1 MATLI
6 GTYDYFLF
14 TNDKAFLSGIYPKF
28 QKAMSYITAKIDN
41 TGMLDVTGLDDWG
54 RLSQG
59 GHNTEANMLMY
70 RTLTTASALAG
81 WNGDSR
87 SASSW
92 SSMAETLKAAVNQ
105 ANYDSSVGYVSL
117 ILSNTKASLTR
128 DFSEHSKTA
137 TQTAQSIPKTAT
149 AWPSSL
155 MSPTPPTSPPF
166 QSN

>member
-81 WNGDSR
+81 WNGDSS

-105 ANYDSSVGYVSL
+105 GTTILQLGMSPSSF
-117 ILSNTKASLTR
+117 SNTKASLTR

-149 AWPSSL
+149 AWPSSST
-155 MSPTPPTSPPF
+155 SPTPPTSPPF
-166 QSN
+166 QGN